1 MIVVFIAS
9 IGFKYTGPPVNF
21 QLNNET
27 CPRDVIKNSKG
38 GYVKKIGNADYSV
51 LPGECDRASS
61 AVSWT
66 AGHDNLNPCSCRNGP
81 VGWAGFPILGQNEQF
96 NKCEPVQAAYTWLYG
111 QPQEGFPWL
120 TIPYQ
125 QNYTIAANLNGF
137 SFDPDGVNDSNDL
150 SCGNITLIK
159 RLNFCFY
166 NISDTGAL
174 LDVVIPISQKAFD
187 ETTDLCNNISQSSS
201 FYVECCSYYEVEGGH
216 NRSYVNR
223 PIYYAAACDM
233 KTRDHR
239 NADGKYHTGAETN
252 WGRNQFKSKHEDRIV
267 KEIKD
272 LISNKTRYDPSLVRT
287 SPSEPGFNGVSY
299 SFSGSFSAKTVTLS
313 AGDRNDI
320 TDLTASCIVPR
331 KALDAKKETYEDV
344 HFDDFDF
351 LKRWALH
358 TLLSSGDSLKNGDKD
373 FMNPSVHGRATIS
386 RDYKYQTFHAWATQM
401 DKTSANVVRDYVTNG
416 RGAFPNLYYNNY
428 AKDTPPYTVKAP
440 TDKNTA
446 NTAYFQM
453 CPVDYAKRGGSFL
466 PSYQYFYQ
474 PGKDEKY
481 WEYND
486 GKWEQYKYSDH
497 PQYSQFSPNTIDCKL
512 AGNVSFISYT
522 DPDPQGQ
529 YFNFRLN
536 CSDKDPKWRQMF
548 TDILNAKETAG
559 KLTPQTRLREGDP
572 LNIATVSNPSTPVTP
587 SIDQSNLYHKR
598 RLGFKH
604 PSVYGTEQTDD
615 LYPSGPADKK
625 LPDSASRIA
634 KFYFKNF
641 DGDIYEGQTYQ
652 IESAVISCPTC
663 LKHNHN
669 GAASLFPD
677 APVLGTRPRID
688 DLVGSDFVDVTV
700 KAKFSVGT
708 DTATCKGDCKCKYGC
723 RGFRPD
729 TDCGYLCGTANCG
742 STKCFNPE
750 TATQF
755 FQSTC
760 KDPSSFQGGKTDYL
774 DVNAEKICAVTEFQ
788 ECFIAEPTNST
799 SKSKSSDFF
808 MGLNQYGT
816 GSSTQFSLMGTSMNQ
831 KLFNNQP
838 GFERKICS
846 YYGSPIKHGVKDT
859 CDPRK
864 YDPIV
869 PNPTSPQACSN
880 ARVRFR
886 KRSDYAVWPEVPD
899 GKTISSFNKSLT
911 FNDAP
916 TMIFV
921 SGQNSGYDVDKEA
934 VIFKQNMKK
943 TRANYPWYSL
953 LGDLAPNYTSFFWP
967 FGGGPNNIQNTNISL
982 PPSKMTGNDCYQCTD
997 PKNLYFFDCYGN
1009 ATDLVYP
1016 SPSCDP
1022 SLGKGF
1028 CKIEQL
1034 TCTSPGSEGKTNS
1047 FSPCIPPRTE
1057 NTDVPCGFL
1066 WQDSNCYDNRRP
1078 TAAGPCPQ
1086 ENDVAKTGGW
1096 WKNPLS
1102 GLGPVRIGESN
1113 TYTLLFRETI
1123 DIEIG
1128 TESFIKKLYSDPSN
1142 LDGDYASIP
1151 FVSIKNK
1158 FYFPDKNVD
1167 EVYADGTFDFCSNV
1181 STAFNDT
1188 IQNFQNQGLKIGV
1201 YTSKLRSKNINTTL
1215 LSRDVQTCIGNLHG
1229 FPQSSPG
1236 ICVGNENVEQLA
1248 GNLSSSTDKRC
1259 DSPGSALPQC
1269 GNPAFFVNKTKTLF
1283 PPNPSTLHGSV
1294 YAHYCLKTDGSPFVK
1309 NPKKN
1314 RELKN
1319 TTENSFVE
1327 CDEDVFSPTD
1337 RQTFCSTDGIGAG
1350 FGGIGIQ
1357 ASRVPISGRK
1367 DEFVCSNE
1375 GGGCIAFAADSAYP
1389 LQKVIDL
1396 GQKTFGTTG
1405 FTVFVIPVNISVM
1418 NNMPLGPLFYDMTKQ
1433 NGFFKPQSDLRVP
1446 NEFKVFDGDKT
1457 SKIESAFCDG
1467 GYSFVDA
1474 KQELVDLIESMR
1486 QTSTGECPGYK
1497 TGICP
1502 KDSYCVPSLEA
1513 TPSMAHVSCVSREE
1527 MFPPIF
1533 DSDIEV
1539 RVPNVIIQPLW
1550 GKPSEPPELD
1560 FDADMVRFG
1569 PLDGK
1574 SPSCVRVK
1582 VTAPNV
1588 ILNKMF
1594 FDQTACLGLEESKMV
1609 PIVVSGS
1616 SAVDSAFTNIVMVG
1630 HPSAAVVVT
1639 GNRNDGD
1646 APFIDVAGSKVAA
1659 VKQIITADANPKEG
1673 IIVAFARTMG
1683 DHLIQQCEEVDN
1695 PSLPDPCSFANTNIE
1710 GCSSRG
1716 CPTQRCGTHNYTGL
1730 TKAILKE
1737 KNSGFIIVP
1746 VDVTARPKN
1755 NIIVTKAFD
1764 GNALLEE
1771 DGDNICYDAV
1781 SQGTLKSIDC
1791 DDINAK
1797 FWVTSQQIKRIY
1809 YRLELENRPFTA
1821 VYINDTDYSS
1831 LYLLPAHGC
1840 DVTEV
1845 DSVLECDQ
1853 DNAGQANAI
1862 KKGPVPSNNSIIL
1875 GQDFF
1880 VGEFY
1885 YVEIDVKTGA
1895 CGSIKNC
1902 RPECF
1907 RPTEELCDLDEK
1919 TGITEYICRFEI
1931 AKRGAI
1937 ASVKISGGP
1946 SCSAYGSFVA
1956 IVQPGSN
1963 GDATLKCDGNL
1974 KIWILDNPGTNY
1986 TSGPAT
1992 SGDGV
1997 LELVVGVAE
2006 ALIQPYDSSMVQ
2018 TVVFGSVNLINVS
2031 EFTNIFGKAFENVIF
2046 ASSTSR
2052 GYYISAAAGCVVV
2065 ATILTILAVHRIVRR
2080 NTIGKNIKQ
2089 D

>member
-21 QLNNET
+21 HLNNQT
-27 CPRDVIKNSKG
+27 CDRDIISNGRG
-38 GYVKKIGNADYSV
+38 GYVKQIGNSDYSV
-51 LPGECDRASS
+51 LPGECDNASS
-61 AVSWT
+61 AVSWA

-81 VGWAGFPILGQNEQF
+81 VGWAGFPILGQNEQP

-125 QNYTIAANLNGF
+125 QNYTIPANLKGF
-137 SFDPDGVNDSNDL
+137 SFDPDGVDDSNEL
-150 SCGNITLIK
+150 NCGNITLIK

-166 NISDTGAL
+166 NISDTGSL
-174 LDVVIPISQKAFD
+174 LDVVIPISQKAFN
-187 ETTDLCNNISQSSS
+187 ETTELCNTITPNSS
-201 FYVECCSYYEVEGGH
+201 FYAECCSYYEVDGGP
-216 NRSYVNR
+216 NRSYVSR
-223 PIYYAAACDM
+223 PVYYAAACDM
-233 KTRDHR
+233 KTRDYR

-252 WGRNQFKSKHEDRIV
+252 WNRTQFTNMKEPRIV
-267 KEIKD
+267 EFIKG
-272 LISNKTRYDPSLVRT
+272 LVESNQYNPSQVRT
-287 SPSEPGFNGVSY
+287 SNNKAGFNGVRY

-331 KALDAKKETYEDV
+331 KALDAKKASYEDV

-358 TLLSSGDSLKNGDKD
+358 TLLSNDDSLKNGDKE
-373 FMNPSVHGRATIS
+373 FMNPSVHGRASIS
-386 RDYKYQTFHAWATQM
+386 RDSNNLNFHAWATQM
-401 DKTSANVVRDYVTNG
+401 DQKSANVVRDYVTNG
-416 RGAFPNLYYNNY
+416 RGAFPNLYYKYY
-428 AKDTPPYTVKAP
+428 AENTPPYTVKNP
-440 TDKNTA
+440 TNKTEA

-474 PGKDEKY
+474 PGKDDYY
-481 WEYND
+481 WEYQN
-486 GKWEQYKYSDH
+486 GKWGQYPYSDYL
-497 PQYSQFSPNTIDCKL
+497 QYSQFSKTPIDCKL
-512 AGNVSFISYT
+512 ASGNVTFLSYT
-522 DPDPQGQ
+522 DPDPSGQ
-529 YFNFRLN
+529 EFNFKLN
-536 CSDKDPKWRQMF
+536 CSSDPNWAQIF
-548 TDILNAKETAG
+548 TDILNARETAG
-559 KLTPQTRLREGDP
+559 KLTPQTRLREDDP
-572 LNIATVSNPSTPVTP
+572 LNIATVTSSSTPVTA
-587 SIDQSNLYHKR
+587 SIDEGSQYHKR

-604 PSVYGTEQTDD
+604 PSVYGKEQTDD
-615 LYPSGPADKK
+615 LYPSGPADNK

-634 KFYFKNF
+634 SFYFKNF

-688 DLVGSDFVDVTV
+688 DLVGSDFVDIMV
-700 KAKFSVGT
+700 KEKASIPGGICPKLGACPCDNPDDPFDS
-708 DTATCKGDCKCKYGC
+708 KC
-723 RGFRPD
+723 
-729 TDCGYLCGTANCG
+729 YLPKT
-742 STKCFNPE
+742 TK
-750 TATQF
+750 QF

-760 KDPSSFQGGKTDYL
+760 KDADSFQGGKADYL
-774 DVNAEKICAVTEFQ
+774 DVNAESICAVTEFQ

-799 SKSKSSDFF
+799 SKSKSPDFF

-816 GSSTQFSLMGTSMNQ
+816 GSSTQFSLMNTSMNQ
-831 KLFNNQP
+831 ELFNGQT
-838 GFERKICS
+838 GFNRMICS
-846 YYGSPIKHGVKDT
+846 YYGSPIRHSFKDT
-859 CDPRK
+859 CNPRK

-869 PNPTSPQACSN
+869 PNPSSPQACSN

-886 KRSDYAVWPEVPD
+886 QSRDYAVWPTLPTGD
-899 GKTISSFNKSLT
+899 FSKSLS

-921 SGQNSGYDVDKEA
+921 SGQDSGYDVDKETG
-934 VIFKQNMKK
+934 IFNGNMQKNSVK
-943 TRANYPWYSL
+943 YPWYSQ
-953 LGDLAPNYTSFFWP
+953 LGDLAPNYTSFTRSSD
-967 FGGGPNNIQNTNISL
+967 GKKITYTNTNITL
-982 PPSKMTGNDCYQCTD
+982 PGKKVTGNDCYQCTD
-997 PKNLYFFDCYGN
+997 PENIQFFDCYGDDG
-1009 ATDLVYP
+1009 DLPDPVYTGP
-1016 SPSCDP
+1016 SPCNP
-1022 SLGKGF
+1022 VTYEGF

-1034 TCTSPGSEGKTNS
+1034 TCTSPGKQNS
-1047 FSPCIPPRTE
+1047 FNPCIPPRTE
-1057 NTDVPCGFL
+1057 NTGVPCGF
-1066 WQDSNCYDNRRP
+1066 WFGNSNCYDNRRP
-1078 TAAGPCPQ
+1078 TAAGPCPP
-1086 ENDVAKTGGW
+1086 EKTEAKPGGW
-1096 WKNPLS
+1096 WKNS
-1102 GLGPVRIGESN
+1102 FHGLGPVRIGESN
-1113 TYTLLFRETI
+1113 TYSLLLGKPI
-1123 DIEIG
+1123 DIEIE
-1128 TESFIKKLYSDPSN
+1128 TESFIKKLYEDPSN
-1142 LDGDYASIP
+1142 PDGNYASIP
-1151 FVSIKNK
+1151 FVSIKSK
-1158 FYFPDKNVD
+1158 FYFPDEKVD
-1167 EVYADGTFDFCSNV
+1167 EVYADGTFDFCSDV

-1188 IQNFQNQGLKIGV
+1188 IQKYHLQGKKITV
-1201 YTSKLRSKNINTTL
+1201 YPSKSSSKNITDTL
-1215 LSRDVQTCIGNLHG
+1215 LSPSTQTCIGNLHG

-1236 ICVGNENVEQLA
+1236 ICVANEKVEQLA
-1248 GNLSSSTDKRC
+1248 AKEPSSTEKKC

-1269 GNPAFFVNKTKTLF
+1269 GNPAFFTNKTGGPKLF
-1283 PPNPSTLHGSV
+1283 PPNPNTLHGSV
-1294 YAHYCLKTDGSPFVK
+1294 YAHYCLRTDGSPLGK
-1309 NPKKN
+1309 NPKEISDLNNFTDNK
-1314 RELKN
+1314 
-1319 TTENSFVE
+1319 FVE

-1337 RQTFCSTDGIGAG
+1337 RQTFCSTGGIGAG
-1350 FGGIGIQ
+1350 FGGVGIQ
-1357 ASRVPISGRK
+1357 ASRVSISGRK

-1375 GGGCIAFAADSAYP
+1375 GGGCIAFAADSAYS

-1396 GQKTFGTTG
+1396 GQKTFGTKG
-1405 FTVFVIPVNISVM
+1405 FTVYVIPVNISVM
-1418 NNMPLGPLFYDMTKQ
+1418 NNLPLGPSFYDMTKQ
-1433 NGFFKPQSDLRVP
+1433 NGFFESQSDTNVP
-1446 NEFKVFDGDKT
+1446 NEFKVFNDKT
-1457 SKIESAFCDG
+1457 SMIKSAFCDG
-1467 GYSFVDA
+1467 GNSFVDA
-1474 KQELVDLIESMR
+1474 KQELVDLVESMR
-1486 QTSTGECPGYK
+1486 QTSTGNCPGYK
-1497 TGICP
+1497 TGVCP

-1550 GKPSEPPELD
+1550 GKPSESPELG

-1630 HPSAAVVVT
+1630 NPSAAVVVT

-1673 IIVAFARTMG
+1673 IIVAFARTIG
-1683 DHLIQQCEEVDN
+1683 DHLIQQCGEVDN
-1695 PSLPDPCSFANTNIE
+1695 PSLPDPCTLANTNIE

-1730 TKAILKE
+1730 TKAILE
-1737 KNSGFIIVP
+1737 QKNSGFIIVP

-1755 NIIVTKAFD
+1755 NIIVNKAFD
-1764 GNALLEE
+1764 GHALLEE
-1771 DGDNICYDAV
+1771 EGDNICFDAV
-1781 SQGTLKSIDC
+1781 DQGTLKSIDC

-1797 FWVTSQQIKRIY
+1797 FWVTNQQIGNY

-1840 DVTEV
+1840 DATEV

-1853 DNAGQANAI
+1853 DNADQANVI

-1880 VGEFY
+1880 GGQFY

-1895 CGSIKNC
+1895 CGRIKNC

-1946 SCSAYGSFVA
+1946 SCIAYGSSVG
-1956 IVQPGSN
+1956 IVQPGSSGN
-1963 GDATLKCDGNL
+1963 ATLRCDGNL

-1992 SGDGV
+1992 SDDGS

-2006 ALIQPYDSSMVQ
+2006 ALIQPYDSGMVQ

-2065 ATILTILAVHRIVRR
+2065 ATIMTILAVHRIVRR
-2080 NTIGKNIKQ
+2080 DTIVGKNIKQ